1 MRNSENKM
9 SALPFIHHKLK
20 SLKFMRILLYFSG
33 RLYEPKGT
41 PIRVGN
47 MIDQLQKGGFDIY
60 YAGAN
65 RPHDFDDNHY
75 LPLRR
80 PLARVLDIIRFID
93 RNRIKIFYIQTSAG
107 LWLAPFA
114 RVFTGAKI
122 GVDYHSL
129 RVEEENAY
137 HSFSAPSYYFRKWA
151 ELFLSYFI
159 HFGTAVCRP
168 LKEYYK
174 AQVGNFFIL
183 PVGVD
188 TELFS
193 PNIEPKKEVLFWK
206 GDSVL
211 IGYAGN
217 TKWYQGVGV
226 ILEALSRMERKHP
239 GGYKLLIISSS
250 GAKDIENFIK
260 ENNLSKAIHLLGQ
273 QTHEDVP
280 KYLSASDV
288 LAIPRPSDSITEYAF
303 PSKFPEY
310 IALGKP
316 VVVSRVS
323 DIADY
328 IEDGVSGILIRPE
341 SADDLCKALEKL
353 KDRSLRESM
362 GKKGRETAERVFD
375 IDVLGKKL
383 SEYLRKI

>member
-1 MRNSENKM
+1 MK
-9 SALPFIHHKLK
+9 
-20 SLKFMRILLYFSG
+20 ILLYFSG

-47 MIDQLQKGGFDIY
+47 MIDQLQKGGFDVY

-65 RPHDFDDNHY
+65 RPHDFKDDHY
-75 LPLRR
+75 LPLR
-80 PLARVLDIIRFID
+80 PPAARILDILKFIRK
-93 RNRIKIFYIQTSAG
+93 NRIKIFYIQTSAG

-114 RVFTGAKI
+114 RVFTRAKI

-137 HSFSAPSYYFRKWA
+137 HSYSLPSYYFRKWV

-168 LKEYYK
+168 LKEYYR
-174 AQVGNFFIL
+174 AQVRNFFIL

-188 TELFS
+188 TKLFS
-193 PNIEPKKEVLFWK
+193 PDIEPKKEVLDWK
-206 GDSVL
+206 GDSIL
-211 IGYAGN
+211 LGYAGN

-226 ILEALSRMERKHP
+226 ILEALSRMEKKYP
-239 GGYKLLIISSS
+239 GKWKLLIISSS

-260 ENNLSKAIHLLGQ
+260 KNNLSRAIHLLGQ
-273 QTHEDVP
+273 QAHEDVP
-280 KYLSASDV
+280 KFLSASDI
-288 LAIPRPSDSITEYAF
+288 LAIPRPSDTITEYAF

-316 VVVSRVS
+316 VVTSRVS

-328 IEDGVSGILIRPE
+328 IEDGLSGMLIRPE
-341 SADDLCKALEKL
+341 NTDDLCKALEKL
-353 KDRSLRESM
+353 KDRNLRESM
-362 GKKGRETAERVFD
+362 GRRARETAEEIFD
-375 IDVLGKKL
+375 LSVLGEKL
-383 SEYLRKI
+383 SGYLSKI